1 MQPVDC
7 GLLGER
13 NALDEDELMP
23 LDPIELL
30 FACGNRSDLQE
41 LIVAGRI
48 IVHQGEVTGVH
59 MEAAQRELRAAYR
72 AAMPS
77 RAGFMSVWSG
87 FEAAI
92 CAHYRNR
99 LGCC

>member
-1 MQPVDC
+1 M
-7 GLLGER
+7 
-13 NALDEDELMP
+13 DEDELMP
-23 LDPIELL
+23 LDSIELL
-30 FACGNRSDLQE
+30 FARGNRFHLQE

-48 IVHQGEVTGVH
+48 IVHQSKVSGVD

-77 RAGFMSVWSG
+77 RAGFISVWSG